1 MNKLT
6 ITTYRFLDWYFES
19 GCDTEIVETKFDLAQ
34 KVIEKMYN
42 VGQATISVQELFDEC
57 DKDTITLNFT
67 EQGSESDYDVELQGL
82 GEYEIKLI

>member
-1 MNKLT
+1 
-6 ITTYRFLDWYFES
+6 
-19 GCDTEIVETKFDLAQ
+19 
-34 KVIEKMYN
+34 MYN